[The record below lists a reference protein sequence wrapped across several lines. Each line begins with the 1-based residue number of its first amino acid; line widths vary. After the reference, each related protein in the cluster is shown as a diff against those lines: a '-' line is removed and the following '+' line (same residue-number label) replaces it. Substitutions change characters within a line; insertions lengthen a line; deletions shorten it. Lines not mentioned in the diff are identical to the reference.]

1 LVDVAADAYFPITRP
16 PCNELERASVEHI
29 RGRLIVGG
37 IATAAEI
44 DEHLATVASG
54 ALDLATSP
62 MISAWD
68 VDDQNGRPRVARQP
82 ERPRSPDRP
91 LRHPRSVRRPTKGA
105 RQNDPASG
113 DVGARW
119 EMRQSRVSTM
129 PTVM

>member
-1 LVDVAADAYFPITRP
+1 VAADAYFPITRP

-62 MISAWD
+62 MISAW
-68 VDDQNGRPRVARQP
+68 GRRRP
-82 ERPRSPDRP
+82 EWATESRSPTRTT
-91 LRHPRSVRRPTKGA
+91 SF
-105 RQNDPASG
+105 S
-113 DVGARW
+113 
-119 EMRQSRVSTM
+119 
-129 PTVM
+129 